1 MRRFVL
7 LALLGAACSKER
19 AAPDSTS
26 VQVAENRGPE
36 ALLLRVPRTGGSGRV
51 YRYPR
56 LDSAV
61 WSVDEVPAPDRVLA
75 FDPEAGTIA
84 FVDTKG
90 FPGRID
96 LRETD
101 IGKASRAKL
110 TSLTSANGT
119 DIYGINPKGEIVRL
133 NPTAG
138 DWRFRPP
145 VPARSVAAQPNGDLI
160 IAANK
165 GAQTLVWKVRPPD
178 TVVQD
183 SVVLPL
189 SGRAVRTQVGDRIY
203 FTVDSGLVGVKAK
216 DLTSLGATALPGR
229 VRALAPT
236 PSGDRIYVAT
246 MSDSALSVVNRYSGR
261 VETGLTLPAPPL
273 DLRMD
278 ALGRY
283 LLARFPKGDSAWI
296 VAIGTN
302 RLLGAVPTRWETDL
316 PAITPDGQLATLGG
330 RDVVFLDPEKL
341 TTKSTITGGGKDYWY
356 FFAWDGFKPR
366 AEGLDQPVTFP
377 LDSAADSL
385 AAGPTS
391 SSTPLGTPAPADA
404 SPTSPAQP
412 PTTSAASPPTTA
424 VPPATTSGFT
434 VSFAALLSEDKA
446 QQLAST
452 IRVEGNTAH
461 VVTTNTAGSPIYR
474 VVLGP
479 FSTREEAVRVGR
491 TSKREYWI
499 YEGSP

>member
-7 LALLGAACSKER
+7 LALLFAACSSKDR
-19 AAPDSTS
+19 AAPDSTN
-26 VQVAENRGPE
+26 VQVAENHGPE
-36 ALLLRVPRTGGSGRV
+36 QLLLRVPRAGGTGRV
-51 YRYPR
+51 YRYPH

-61 WSVDEVPAPDRVLA
+61 WVVDEVPSVERVLG
-75 FDPEAGTIA
+75 FDPDQGTIA

-133 NPTAG
+133 NPTAA
-138 DWRFRPP
+138 DWHFKPP
-145 VPARSVAAQPNGDLI
+145 IVARAVFAQPNGDLI
-160 IAANK
+160 VTANK
-165 GAQTLVWKVRPPD
+165 GAQTIVWKVHPPD
-178 TVVQD
+178 DVIQD

-216 DLTSLGATALPGR
+216 DLSLLGAIPLPSR

-236 PSGDRIYVAT
+236 PSGDRIYIAT
-246 MSDSALSVVNRYSGR
+246 MADSSLSVVDRYSGS
-261 VETGLTLPAPPL
+261 VESGLSLPAAPL

-283 LLARFPKGDSAWI
+283 LLAQFPKGDSAWVI
-296 VAIGTN
+296 EIGTN
-302 RLLGAVPTRWETDL
+302 RLIGAVPTKWDTDL
-316 PAITPDGQLATLGG
+316 PAITPEGQLATLIGK
-330 RDVVFLDPEKL
+330 DVIMVDPVKL
-341 TTKSTITGGGKDYWY
+341 VAKSTITGGGKDFWY

-366 AEGLDQPVTFP
+366 AQGLDQPVTFP
-377 LDSAADSL
+377 SDSFADST
-385 AAGPTS
+385 A
-391 SSTPLGTPAPADA
+391 SSTASSTLPAKPPPDTTRPAAVNPAAAPA
-404 SPTSPAQP
+404 Q
-412 PTTSAASPPTTA
+412 
-424 VPPATTSGFT
+424 GFM

-446 QQLAST
+446 QQIAVT
-452 IRVEGNTAH
+452 IKVGGNTAH
-461 VVTTNTAGSPIYR
+461 VVSTSTAGSPIYR

-479 FSTREEAVRVGR
+479 FATREEADRVGR
-491 TSKREYWI
+491 AAKRDYWI